1 MTIGTIIGVSI
12 NQRAKKPDYKV
23 TIDLGKFGVK
33 TSSAQITNYNQDYL
47 IEKQVV
53 CVCNFTPIRI
63 GDAKSEVR
71 ILGSDTSKGCILL
84 TSISPVSNGS
94 KVY

>member
-1 MTIGTIIGVSI
+1 MPVKKTITKNMIIDKAIS
-12 NQRAKKPDYKV
+12 
-23 TIDLGKFGVK
+23 
-33 TSSAQITNYNQDYL
+33 L

-63 GDAKSEVR
+63 GDVKSEVR
-71 ILGSDTSKGCILL
+71 ILGSDTLKGCILL

-94 KVY
+94 KVVFLC

>member
-1 MTIGTIIGVSI
+1 M
-12 NQRAKKPDYKV
+12 
-23 TIDLGKFGVK
+23 FK

-47 IEKQVV
+47 IEKHVI

-63 GDAKSEVR
+63 GDVKSKVR
-71 ILGSDTSKGCILL
+71 ILGSDTLEECILL

-94 KVY
+94 KVVFLC